1 MASGHH
7 FNSDMLL
14 FSAEDGDRP
23 PDTSLIQIEPRGHRK
38 LSSMK
43 LSTLLRFSFT
53 LLLLSSA
60 PVTAQT
66 RERVQFRISGKGLFL
81 STLNISPF
89 LFWKYFF
96 DPALLVAAA
105 VCLNNSALCFV

>member
-23 PDTSLIQIEPRGHRK
+23 PDTSLTQIEPRGHRK

-43 LSTLLRFSFT
+43 LSTILRFSFT

-81 STLNISPF
+81 STLNISISF
-89 LFWKYFF
+89 HSGKF
-96 DPALLVAAA
+96 LVAASLSEQLSA
-105 VCLNNSALCFV
+105 MFCL

>member
-1 MASGHH
+1 MANGHH
-7 FNSDMLL
+7 FNSDMMLL
-14 FSAEDGDRP
+14 SPEDGDRP
-23 PDTSLIQIEPRGHRK
+23 PDTSLTQIEPGGHRK
-38 LSSMK
+38 LSMMK
-43 LSTLLRFSFT
+43 LSTLLKFSIT

-89 LFWKYFF
+89 LFILEIFLSPGTF
-96 DPALLVAAA
+96 SCCQLVRTTQ
-105 VCLNNSALCFV
+105 C